1 MATTS
6 QDVLLRC
13 DGYCVEG
20 ADGPIGWVEET
31 WLGPSD
37 EPAALALRLV
47 DGRRGLLPSEDV
59 ERVVPERER
68 VVMRA
73 DARVLELG
81 APHLVRDGAASWEV
95 TGELVVPPERAPL
108 LGQALLEL
116 RPWRLRPAR
125 TRDGEQSM
133 AQALAIMFSGI
144 ALLIG
149 LEIAIAFAVAYLV
162 TGRAY

>member
-1 MATTS
+1 MAIMS
-6 QDVLLRC
+6 HDVLLQC
-13 DGYCVEG
+13 DGFCAES

-47 DGRRGLLPSEDV
+47 DGRRGLLPAEDV
-59 ERVVPERER
+59 DAVVPERER

-73 DARVLELG
+73 GARILELG

-95 TGELVVPPERAPL
+95 TGELVVPPERPAL
-108 LGQALLEL
+108 AGQALLEL

-125 TRDGEQSM
+125 TRDGEQPI
-133 AQALAIMFSGI
+133 ARTLAFLLSGI
-144 ALLIG
+144 ALLVG
-149 LEIAIAFAVAYLV
+149 LEIAVAFTVAYLV

>member
-1 MATTS
+1 MATMS
-6 QDVLLRC
+6 HDVLLRC
-13 DGYCVEG
+13 DGFCVDGEG
-20 ADGPIGWVEET
+20 GPIGWVEET
-31 WLGPSD
+31 WLGSSD

-47 DGRRGLLPSEDV
+47 DGRRGLLPAEDV
-59 ERVVPERER
+59 DAVLPERER

-73 DARVLELG
+73 GARVLELG

-95 TGELVVPPERAPL
+95 TGELVVPPERPALP
-108 LGQALLEL
+108 GQALLEL

-133 AQALAIMFSGI
+133 AHALAIMFSGI
-144 ALLIG
+144 AFLIV
-149 LEIAIAFAVAYLV
+149 LEIAAAFTVAYLV

>member
-1 MATTS
+1 MAIMPHAR
-6 QDVLLRC
+6 LLQC
-13 DGYCVEG
+13 DGFCVESE
-20 ADGPIGWVEET
+20 DGPIGWVEET

-47 DGRRGLLPSEDV
+47 DGRRGLLPAEDV
-59 ERVVPERER
+59 DTVLPERER

-73 DARVLELG
+73 GARVLELG

-95 TGELVVPPERAPL
+95 TGELVVPPERPALP
-108 LGQALLEL
+108 GQALLEL

-133 AQALAIMFSGI
+133 ARALAILFSGL

-149 LEIAIAFAVAYLV
+149 LEIAVAFAVAYLV